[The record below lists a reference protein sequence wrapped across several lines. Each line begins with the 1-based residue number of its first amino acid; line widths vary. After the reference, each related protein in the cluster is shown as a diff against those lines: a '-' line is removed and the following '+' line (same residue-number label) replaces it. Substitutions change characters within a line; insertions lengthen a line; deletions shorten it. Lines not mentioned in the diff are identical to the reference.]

1 MFNLPRIV
9 CTNYPV
15 KVDVEYG
22 ITTAKFK
29 IEKNIVA
36 CWFLNLYIFLV
47 VMIANNYFFIYFL
60 DKDNLKTTP
69 MRVSKYHVNG
79 RYFATIQYS
88 KNYHIKTQNFS

>member
-36 CWFLNLYIFLV
+36 Y
-47 VMIANNYFFIYFL
+47 
-60 DKDNLKTTP
+60 KDNLKTTP